1 MLLTLHQQPVPVCT
15 RCVDVGIA
23 HTSALLL
30 ACLQVMVLFCDVVG
44 FTSMSKEVEPS
55 EVMHFLNELYE
66 SFDKLVDE
74 YDMYKLGT

>member
-1 MLLTLHQQPVPVCT
+1 M
-15 RCVDVGIA
+15 
-23 HTSALLL
+23 
-30 ACLQVMVLFCDVVG
+30 LFCDVVG

-74 YDMYKLGT
+74 YDMYKLGEVCT